1 MRTINRIILHCTA
14 TPRGRHVTVSDIDR
28 WHKARGFAGIGYHYV
43 IYLDWNVSEPI
54 VKATMLH
61 P

>member
-43 IYLDWNVSEPI
+43 TGLTHEI
-54 VKATMLH
+54 
-61 P
+61 